1 MVDGM
6 ELLQLLQQVLMLI
19 EHIQQLIIHPII
31 MHLIILACALLLDL
45 CVGEYPTRL
54 HPTVW
59 IGRVISLFKP
69 RLKHNS
75 RREYFNG
82 LIFAVVLVA
91 VVYLL
96 AYSALSMLEV
106 NNMVAMIIASIL
118 LLKSTFAIR
127 AMEEHANAVIN
138 YLMHN
143 DIVGARYSV
152 SMIVGRDTSSLDE
165 EHILSATIESVG
177 ESTVDGITAP
187 LFYYALFGVA
197 GALAYRAINTLDSM
211 LGYRDAYHRQIGYAS
226 AKLDTIANYIPA
238 RLTALT
244 MILAS
249 TLLGLDWR
257 NAIRIM
263 LRDRH
268 KTPSINSGYPMSV
281 VAGALR
287 VRLEKIGYYRLGDG
301 IEAIT
306 FEHCRLALR
315 IMKLSSTLF
324 VAGIVLPLLVVVHA
338 LL

>member
-1 MVDGM
+1 M
-6 ELLQLLQQVLMLI
+6 ELLQVLLQQVLVLI
-19 EHIQQLIIHPII
+19 EQQIQQQQQLITS
-31 MHLIILACALLLDL
+31 LIILAGALSLDL

-59 IGRVISLFKP
+59 IGKVILLFKS
-69 RLKHNS
+69 RLKHGS
-75 RREYFNG
+75 KVREYVNG
-82 LIFAVVLVA
+82 LIFAVALVV

-96 AYSALSMLEV
+96 AYNALSILEV
-106 NNMVAMIIASIL
+106 NGIAVMVMMIIASIL

-127 AMEEHANAVIN
+127 AMEEHANAVMDS
-138 YLMHN
+138 LMRN
-143 DIVGARYSV
+143 DIAGARCSV
-152 SMIVGRDTSSLDE
+152 SMIVGRDTSRLDE
-165 EHILSATIESVG
+165 EHILSATIESIG

-211 LGYRDAYHRQIGYAS
+211 LGYRDEYHRYIGYAS

-238 RLTALT
+238 RLTALA
-244 MILAS
+244 MILAAWM
-249 TLLGLDWR
+249 LGLDWR
-257 NAIRIM
+257 NAVRIM

-287 VRLEKIGYYRLGDG
+287 VRLEKIDYYRLGDG

-306 FEHCRLALR
+306 LEHCRLALKV
-315 IMKLSSTLF
+315 MKLSSMLF
-324 VAGIVLPLLVVVHA
+324 VASVVLPLLIVHA

>member
-1 MVDGM
+1 M
-6 ELLQLLQQVLMLI
+6 QQVLMLI
-19 EHIQQLIIHPII
+19 EHQIQQQQLI
-31 MHLIILACALLLDL
+31 MYLIILVGALLLDL

-59 IGRVISLFKP
+59 IGRVISLFKS
-69 RLKHNS
+69 RLKHGS
-75 RREYFNG
+75 KVREYVNG
-82 LIFAVVLVA
+82 LIFAVALVV

-96 AYSALSMLEV
+96 AYNALSILEA
-106 NNMVAMIIASIL
+106 NSIAMMIIASIL

-127 AMEEHANAVIN
+127 AMEEHANVVIN
-138 YLMHN
+138 SLMRN
-143 DIVGARYSV
+143 DIAGARYSV

-165 EHILSATIESVG
+165 EHILSATIESIG

-211 LGYRDAYHRQIGYAS
+211 LGYRDEYHRHIGYAS

-238 RLTALT
+238 RLTALA
-244 MILAS
+244 MILAAWM
-249 TLLGLDWR
+249 LGLDWR
-257 NAIRIM
+257 NAVRIM

-315 IMKLSSTLF
+315 VMKLSSMLF
-324 VAGIVLPLLVVVHA
+324 IASVVLPLLIVHA

>member
-1 MVDGM
+1 M
-6 ELLQLLQQVLMLI
+6 ELLSVLQQVLMLI
-19 EHIQQLIIHPII
+19 GQQQEQEQQLITS
-31 MHLIILACALLLDL
+31 LIILAGALLLDL
-45 CVGEYPTRL
+45 YLGEYPARL
-54 HPTVW
+54 HPTVC
-59 IGRVISLFKP
+59 IGRTISLLKL

-75 RREYFNG
+75 KIREYVNG
-82 LIFAVVLVA
+82 FIFAVTLVA

-96 AYSALSMLEV
+96 AYNALSILEV
-106 NNMVAMIIASIL
+106 NSIAVIITSIL

-127 AMEEHANAVIN
+127 AMEEHANAVMN
-138 YLMHN
+138 SLMHN
-143 DIVGARYSV
+143 DIAGARYSV
-152 SMIVGRDTSSLDE
+152 SMIVGRDTSGLDE

-249 TLLGLDWR
+249 MLLGLDWR

-287 VRLEKIGYYRLGDG
+287 IRLEKIGYYRLGDG
-301 IEAIT
+301 REAIT
-306 FEHCRLALR
+306 LEHCRLALR
-315 IMKLSSTLF
+315 IMKLSSMIF
-324 VAGIVLPLLVVVHA
+324 IASIVLPLLILHA
-338 LL
+338 WLVA

>member
-1 MVDGM
+1 M
-6 ELLQLLQQVLMLI
+6 ELLQVLLQQVLVLI
-19 EHIQQLIIHPII
+19 EQQIQQQQQLV
-31 MHLIILACALLLDL
+31 MHLIILVGALSLDL
-45 CVGEYPTRL
+45 CIGEYPTRL

-59 IGRVISLFKP
+59 IGKVILLFKS
-69 RLKHNS
+69 RLKHGS
-75 RREYFNG
+75 KVREYVNG
-82 LIFAVVLVA
+82 LIFAVALVV

-96 AYSALSMLEV
+96 AYNTLSILEV
-106 NNMVAMIIASIL
+106 NSIAMMIIASI

-138 YLMHN
+138 SLMHN
-143 DIVGARYSV
+143 DIAGARCSV
-152 SMIVGRDTSSLDE
+152 SMIVGRDTSRLDE
-165 EHILSATIESVG
+165 EHILSATIESIG

-211 LGYRDAYHRQIGYAS
+211 LGYRDEYHRHIGYAS

-238 RLTALT
+238 RLTALA
-244 MILAS
+244 MILAAWM
-249 TLLGLDWR
+249 LGLDWR
-257 NAIRIM
+257 NAVRIM

-287 VRLEKIGYYRLGDG
+287 VRLEKIDYYRLGDG

-306 FEHCRLALR
+306 FEHCRLALKV
-315 IMKLSSTLF
+315 MKLSSMLF
-324 VAGIVLPLLVVVHA
+324 IASVVLPLLIVYA